1 MGAFFRSLLQTD
13 FNLHRSKL
21 GPLMAV
27 DFKHNILMNYRCHGP
42 PIRIF
47 PVSTSE
53 LRYVANEVDGL
64 AGGPDT
70 VVVFSIWAHFT
81 SFPIEV
87 YIRRMRHIRQALVRL
102 LDRGPGT
109 LVIIRSANFVA
120 MDQTTSKH
128 SSDWFSLQ
136 IDTVLRTMFKGL
148 GVVFVDAWEMTLAH
162 HSPHNIHP
170 PPPIIKNMVD
180 LILSHVCPDKK
191 KS

>member
-1 MGAFFRSLLQTD
+1 
-13 FNLHRSKL
+13 
-21 GPLMAV
+21 MAV
-27 DFKHNILMNYRCHGP
+27 DFKKNILMNYRCHGP
-42 PIRIF
+42 PIRIA

-53 LRYVANEVDGL
+53 LRYVASELDGL
-64 AGGPDT
+64 AGDPDT

-136 IDTVLRTMFKGL
+136 IDKVLRTMFKGL
-148 GVVFVDAWEMTLAH
+148 GAVFVDAWEMTLAH
-162 HSPHNIHP
+162 RSPHNIHP

-180 LILSHVCPDKK
+180 LVLSHVCPDK
-191 KS
+191 